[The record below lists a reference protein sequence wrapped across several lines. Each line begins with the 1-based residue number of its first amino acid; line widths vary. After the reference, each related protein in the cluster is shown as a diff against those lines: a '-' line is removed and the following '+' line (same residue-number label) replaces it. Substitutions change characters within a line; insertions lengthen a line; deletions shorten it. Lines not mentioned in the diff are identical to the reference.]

1 MSSLQNNLS
10 NYKTNSVPSGKN
22 YRIAIVIS
30 EWNFEITN
38 NLHKGIVKT
47 LKKFDVKNNN
57 IDRIEVPG
65 SFELIFGSKFA
76 QNKNIYNAIIAVGSV
91 IRGETSHFDFICN
104 SVSNGI
110 KDLNVNGKTPV
121 IFCVLTDN
129 NMQQS
134 IERSGGSLGNKGD
147 EAAIAALKMANLNS

>member
-10 NYKTNSVPSGKN
+10 NHRINSVPSGKN
-22 YRIAIVIS
+22 FRIAIVIS

-38 NLHKGIVKT
+38 NLYKGIVKT
-47 LKKFDVKNNN
+47 LIKFDVKNNN

-134 IERSGGSLGNKGD
+134 IERSGGSLGKKGD
-147 EAAIAALKMANLNS
+147 EAAIAALKMAELNS

>member
-10 NYKTNSVPSGKN
+10 NYKINSVPSGKKF
-22 YRIAIVIS
+22 RIAIVIS

-38 NLHKGIVKT
+38 NLYKGIVKT

-91 IRGETSHFDFICN
+91 IRGETSHFDFI
-104 SVSNGI
+104 
-110 KDLNVNGKTPV
+110 
-121 IFCVLTDN
+121 
-129 NMQQS
+129 
-134 IERSGGSLGNKGD
+134 
-147 EAAIAALKMANLNS
+147 

>member
-1 MSSLQNNLS
+1 MSSLQKKNS
-10 NYKTNSVPSGKN
+10 NYKINSVPSGKKF
-22 YRIAIVIS
+22 RIAIVIS

-38 NLHKGIVKT
+38 NLYKGIVKT

-91 IRGETSHFDFICN
+91 IKGETSHFDFICN

-110 KDLNVNGKTPV
+110 KDLNVKGKTPV

-147 EAAIAALKMANLNS
+147 EAAIAALKMAKLNS

>member
-1 MSSLQNNLS
+1 MSSLQKNLS
-10 NYKTNSVPSGKN
+10 NYIINSVPSGKN
-22 YRIAIVIS
+22 FRIAIVIS

-38 NLHKGIVKT
+38 NLYKGIVKT

-147 EAAIAALKMANLNS
+147 EAAIAALKMAELNS

>member
-1 MSSLQNNLS
+1 MSSLQKNFS
-10 NYKTNSVPSGKN
+10 NYKINSVPSGKKF
-22 YRIAIVIS
+22 RIAIVIS

-38 NLHKGIVKT
+38 NLYKGIVKT

-110 KDLNVNGKTPV
+110 KDLNVKGKTPV

-147 EAAIAALKMANLNS
+147 EAAIAALKMAKLNS

>member
-10 NYKTNSVPSGKN
+10 NYRNNSVPSGKN
-22 YRIAIVIS
+22 FRIAIVIS

-38 NLHKGIVKT
+38 NLYKGIVKT

-129 NMQQS
+129 NLQQS

-147 EAAIAALKMANLNS
+147 EAAIAALKMAKLNS

>member
-1 MSSLQNNLS
+1 M
-10 NYKTNSVPSGKN
+10 KSGKN
-22 YRIAIVIS
+22 ISLKFDSKNHPDIKKYNIGIVVS
-30 EWNFEITN
+30 EWNKDITK
-38 NLHKGIVKT
+38 NLLSGAIDTLT
-47 LKKFDVKNNN
+47 LKGVQKEN
-57 IDRIEVPG
+57 IFIQWVPG

-147 EAAIAALKMANLNS
+147 EAAIAALKMAKLNS